1 MTLWPLV
8 LLVLLMSASA
18 QGIKGNGRAEK
29 LRQWQERRAR
39 RDAAVAAAEGE
50 SPPVLLIEGPSAGDV
65 FIDSNPVVLVPR
77 HGERSLISPDAVDG
91 DTGVSTWDGARKLAA
106 HLVGNRALV
115 EGRSVLELG
124 AGTGVSGL
132 AAALCGARE
141 VLLTDLDYSLPQLRA
156 NTEATLN
163 NSTSNSGKGWGAV
176 NVRLLDWSDAT
187 TYPSETWDVV
197 LAADVAWLDHLVEPL
212 VAAVRGTVRAGTIT
226 GTGTST
232 LFLLAHQTRS
242 REVDDHLFGEL
253 GRFFDMQHVRK
264 DGKID
269 IYYGRRREGTGDG
282 DTETEPL
289 MSTSC

>member
-1 MTLWPLV
+1 
-8 LLVLLMSASA
+8 MSASSH
-18 QGIKGNGRAEK
+18 GIQGNGRAEK
-29 LRQWQERRAR
+29 LRHWQERRAR

-50 SPPVLLIEGPSAGDV
+50 SPPVLLIEGPSVGDV
-65 FIDSNPVVLVPR
+65 IIDGNPVVLVPR
-77 HGERSLISPDAVDG
+77 HRERSLISPDAVDG

-106 HLVGNRALV
+106 HLADNRALV

-156 NTEATLN
+156 NTEATLY
-163 NSTSNSGKGWGAV
+163 SSNGGGSGSCGIRGAV
-176 NVRLLDWSDAT
+176 NVQLLDWSDAT
-187 TYPSETWDVV
+187 TYPFDTWDVV

-212 VAAVRGTVRAGTIT
+212 VAAVRGTVRAGTTTTTTTGTST
-226 GTGTST
+226 GTGT

-253 GRFFDMQHVRK
+253 GRFLDLQHVRK

-269 IYYGRRREGTGDG
+269 IYHGRRREGAVHTGDRE
-282 DTETEPL
+282 TEAEPL
-289 MSTSC
+289 MNTS